1 MTYRV
6 TKLTLRMDEHLIH
19 TAKSIAGQQGKS
31 LSRMVADYFTLLA
44 KKDDHSVKTDL
55 PPHVKALSGALKG
68 AAINEKDH
76 KKHLERKHL

>member
-1 MTYRV
+1 MQ
-6 TKLTLRMDEHLIH
+6 TKLTLRMDDHLIN

-31 LSRMVADYFTLLA
+31 LSRMVADYFKLLA

-68 AAINEKDH
+68 ASLDEKDH
-76 KKHLERKHL
+76 KKHLESKYL